1 MQNLVYTWKNN
12 EQRSMLSTG
21 VLISS

>member
-1 MQNLVYTWKNN
+1 MFSLPSYGA
-12 EQRSMLSTG
+12 RFASTG